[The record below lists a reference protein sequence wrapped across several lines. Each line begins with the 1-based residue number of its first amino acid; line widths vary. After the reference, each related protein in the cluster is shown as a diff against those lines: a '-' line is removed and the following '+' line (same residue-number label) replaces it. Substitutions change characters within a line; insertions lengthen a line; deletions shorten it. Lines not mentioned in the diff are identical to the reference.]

1 MELSKSLQKAAKNS
15 PSDPSSQAVII
26 GEHIRNNL
34 KVMETLA
41 KTLKTYQ
48 ARKEQLLAGRE
59 EQTAEQKYK
68 VRDEIG
74 KRRQELK

>member
-1 MELSKSLQKAAKNS
+1 LELSKTLQKAAKNS

-48 ARKEQLLAGRE
+48 ARKSSCSPAGRS
-59 EQTAEQKYK
+59 
-68 VRDEIG
+68 
-74 KRRQELK
+74 RQPSRSTKSGTKSARGGRS